1 MTRDKYFVGAFLVRK
16 LSSALFTDALRNR
29 TINWDVTMAKAL
41 SIVLIATIATY
52 TGDVTK
58 ALLEVH
64 KLPFL
69 YFKDITLK
77 LVDGNSLSYLE
88 AKVLIRNEKGD
99 K

>member
-1 MTRDKYFVGAFLVRK
+1 
-16 LSSALFTDALRNR
+16 LF
-29 TINWDVTMAKAL
+29 
-41 SIVLIATIATY
+41 IVLVAAIAAR

-69 YFKDITLK
+69 CFKDITLK